1 MVTVTLIPMIA
12 DQITPFVFDALPV
25 RGALIHM
32 SRSWRRMLRDH
43 QYDEVIRE
51 TLGHAAAA
59 TGLIAQSM
67 TFDGAITL
75 QIQAKGSLRMLVMQC
90 TSDLEVRGMASFDED
105 GGAETFG
112 DLMQNA
118 HCAITVNTGDRPHQ
132 GIVEIE
138 RSSLGASLQNY
149 FARSVQVPSHV
160 MLVTDTSLSGGIL
173 LQQMPGQSMPDDDDW
188 NRLGF
193 IVATLRASDFQNTES
208 IELIGKLF
216 AEDDVRV
223 FESKPVIFRCRC
235 SRQRA
240 EEVLRMLGEEE
251 TQEAVTEQGIVDV
264 TCEYCGR
271 SRSFDPI
278 DILRLFTDNVVSGP
292 DSVQ

>member
-1 MVTVTLIPMIA
+1 MIA

-25 RGALIHM
+25 RGTLIRL
-32 SRSWRRMLRDH
+32 SRAWRRMLRDH
-43 QYDEVIRE
+43 RYDEVVRE

-67 TFDGAITL
+67 KFDGAITL
-75 QIQAKGSLRMLVMQC
+75 QIQGEGNLHMLVMQC
-90 TSDLEVRGMASFDED
+90 TSELEVRGMASFNED
-105 GGAETFG
+105 GGARNFG
-112 DLMQNA
+112 ELMRNA
-118 HCAITVNTGDRPHQ
+118 HCAITVDTGDRPYQ

-138 RSSLGASLQNY
+138 QSSLGASLQNY

-160 MLVTDTSLSGGIL
+160 MLVSDASLSGGIL
-173 LQQMPGQSMPDDDDW
+173 LQQMPGQSELDEDDW

-193 IVATLRASDFQNTES
+193 IAATLRTGDFGNGDNM
-208 IELIGKLF
+208 ELIGKLF

-223 FESKPVIFRCRC
+223 FESKPVVFRCRC
-235 SRQRA
+235 SRRRA

-251 TQEAVTEQGIVDV
+251 TVEAVAEQGIVDV

-271 SRSFDPI
+271 RRSFDPI
-278 DILRLFTDNVVSGP
+278 DISRLFADNVVSGP

>member
-1 MVTVTLIPMIA
+1 MTA
-12 DQITPFVFDALPV
+12 DYITPFVFDALPV
-25 RGALIHM
+25 RGALIHL

-43 QYDEVIRE
+43 DYDAVVRE

-67 TFDGAITL
+67 KFDGAVTL
-75 QIQAKGSLRMLVMQC
+75 QIQGEGDLRMLVMQC
-90 TSDLEVRGMASFDED
+90 TSGLELRGMASVDED
-105 GGAETFG
+105 GDADSFG
-112 DLMQNA
+112 ELMQNA
-118 HCAITVNTGDRPHQ
+118 HCAITVDTGDRPYQ

-138 RSSLGASLQNY
+138 RSSLADSLQNY

-160 MLVTDTSLSGGIL
+160 MLVSNASLSGGIL
-173 LQQMPGQSMPDDDDW
+173 LQQMPGQSILDEDDW

-193 IVATLRASDFQNTES
+193 IVETLRTGDFENADSMQ
-208 IELIGKLF
+208 LIGKLF

-223 FESKPVIFRCRC
+223 FDSKPVVFRCRC
-235 SRQRA
+235 SRRRA

-251 TQEAVTEQGIVDV
+251 TREAVTDQGEVDV

-271 SRSFDPI
+271 RRSFDPV
-278 DILRLFTDNVVSGP
+278 DISRLFADNVVTGP